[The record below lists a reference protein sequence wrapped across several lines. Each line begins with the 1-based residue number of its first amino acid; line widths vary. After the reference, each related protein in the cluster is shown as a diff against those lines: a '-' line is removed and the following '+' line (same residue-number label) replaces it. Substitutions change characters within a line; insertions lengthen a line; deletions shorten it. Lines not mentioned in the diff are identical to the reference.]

1 MPSEPRPEVGEVT
14 LWTSAGT
21 AVRRSEAREHGVPHL
36 LGRGGARVG
45 EQVTR
50 VGRVGGHHGRRVGV
64 ACGLGGF

>member
-21 AVRRSEAREHGVPHL
+21 AVGPKQAREQRVPHL

-50 VGRVGGHHGRRVGV
+50 VGRVAGHHGR
-64 ACGLGGF
+64 